1 MDTYRFI
8 ELRAPGRAD
17 SLFGKTVCRYARLL
31 PRRRTGVYDIVGW
44 LGLPVVGGAGGQV
57 VAGHPGT
64 GTASRRR
71 ACLEMMAH
79 PAGGRVDGEYSV
91 LSLGRRFAA
100 GPNCVPRE
108 LQRVGGTVR
117 LRIRSNSVRSADC
130 SVADI
135 APAELVNSGAY
146 PRLVLEV
153 VFVTLGALMKTVPFR
168 DLGEAVKFIA
178 ALEITSLC

>member
-1 MDTYRFI
+1 MVELLGNTDQLTYFWY
-8 ELRAPGRAD
+8 LNVAKVDFDVLPG
-17 SLFGKTVCRYARLL
+17 
-31 PRRRTGVYDIVGW
+31 
-44 LGLPVVGGAGGQV
+44 
-57 VAGHPGT
+57 
-64 GTASRRR
+64 
-71 ACLEMMAH
+71 E
-79 PAGGRVDGEYSV
+79 
-91 LSLGRRFAA
+91 
-100 GPNCVPRE
+100 RE

-117 LRIRSNSVRSADC
+117 LRIRSCSVRSADC

-153 VFVTLGALMKTVPFR
+153 VFVTLGALMKTVPFH